1 VGSDSKNGVRHQRA
15 LSPRLSMMMMM
26 MDTLKDN
33 FENVAFRNI
42 IASVKD
48 MNFYNRIDYN
58 MLFLGLQ

>member
-1 VGSDSKNGVRHQRA
+1 
-15 LSPRLSMMMMM
+15 MMMMM